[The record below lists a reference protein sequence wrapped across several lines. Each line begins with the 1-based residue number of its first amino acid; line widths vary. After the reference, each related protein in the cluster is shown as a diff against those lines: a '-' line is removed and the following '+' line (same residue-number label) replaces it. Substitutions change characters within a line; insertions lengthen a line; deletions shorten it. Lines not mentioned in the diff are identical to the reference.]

1 MVGWLLTSAVQAE
14 QRHGDLVGV
23 YPSAAPGDR
32 TLYAIARVN
41 PGAGPATTRSGESII
56 QVFVTGRDHRV
67 EGTASHYFAVPRD
80 VSTRVR
86 LDALHSAPGLNHFI
100 QINGR
105 EYALQ
110 RIMVGVREGRLRLEE
125 TVLASTGFLPR
136 IMHGRIKLRL
146 GSALN
151 PGDLADE
158 MTAKALEDTTR
169 ADKISREGYEKALR
183 DYQTRKAQKE

>member
-1 MVGWLLTSAVQAE
+1 MRIVVIIVFFVSLVTASAQAVDVLE
-14 QRHGDLVGV
+14 FRKVDYFEVV
-23 YPSAAPGDR
+23 SKA
-32 TLYAIARVN
+32 N
-41 PGAGPATTRSGESII
+41 GESEEKKRDARAARRAPLG
-56 QVFVTGRDHRV
+56 TG
-67 EGTASHYFAVPRD
+67 SQ
-80 VSTRVR
+80 S
-86 LDALHSAPGLNHFI
+86 LHPNY
-100 QINGR
+100 GR

-125 TVLASTGFLPR
+125 TVLVSTGFLPR

>member
-1 MVGWLLTSAVQAE
+1 M
-14 QRHGDLVGV
+14 
-23 YPSAAPGDR
+23 
-32 TLYAIARVN
+32 
-41 PGAGPATTRSGESII
+41 
-56 QVFVTGRDHRV
+56 
-67 EGTASHYFAVPRD
+67 
-80 VSTRVR
+80 R

-125 TVLASTGFLPR
+125 TVLVSTGFLPR

-169 ADKISREGYEKALR
+169 ADKNQS
-183 DYQTRKAQKE
+183 